1 MRHRHLDVD
10 PSTPVTELGAAA
22 LDDLLDRGDLA
33 DWEPVLREIQRDPWG
48 QVADRVLSLVEHHP
62 MYGTTSLWR
71 AWIHDR
77 RATTPGFHAG
87 NVLRG
92 LRLARGRTQ
101 RDVAEA
107 MGLTQPE
114 ISKLERRQDVR
125 VSTARAFVAAVGG
138 ELRLVAAFGPEEIPL
153 GEATRS

>member
-10 PSTPVTELGAAA
+10 PSTPAAELGAAA

-33 DWEPVLREIQRDPWG
+33 DWEPVLREIRRDPWG
-48 QVADRVLSLVEHHP
+48 PVADRVLSLVEHHA

-71 AWIHDR
+71 AWIHDQR
-77 RATTPGFHAG
+77 VTAPRFHAG
-87 NVLRG
+87 NVLRE

-101 RDVAEA
+101 RDVADA
-107 MGLTQPE
+107 MGMTQPE

-153 GEATRS
+153 GGPVES